1 MKIGGRL
8 NTIPKFHRRVKGNA
22 GNYKA
27 VQEKLAT
34 TKLTNKELN
43 KDRSITI
50 TDFSVSKL

>member
-27 VQEKLAT
+27 VQEKLAA

-43 KDRSITI
+43 KDRSIPI